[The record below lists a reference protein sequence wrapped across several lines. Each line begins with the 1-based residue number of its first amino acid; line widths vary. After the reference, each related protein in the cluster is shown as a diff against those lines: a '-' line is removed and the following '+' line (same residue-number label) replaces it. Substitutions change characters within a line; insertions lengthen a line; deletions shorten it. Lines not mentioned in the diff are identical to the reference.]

1 MNDANDPHDPLDR
14 LIDEALTSYTP
25 QQARPGLEQRVLS
38 SIASAANETSPHP
51 SRLSWNPAWLFA
63 ALALLLAVA
72 AIPVWIRSG
81 HPQITAARRAAAPQ
95 AEQSPLVATAAAAPA
110 AVAAVASAT
119 QRALN
124 PRSRRTDAVAR
135 LPLQPQFG
143 RPSPTREELL
153 IALFAAQEPEMV
165 AALVKSEPDL
175 DAPVTIAPITIAPIP
190 DDPIPDNPIE
200 IKPIPADPIQISSLN

>member
-1 MNDANDPHDPLDR
+1 MNDANDPLDR
-14 LIDEALTSYTP
+14 LIDEALASYTP

-72 AIPVWIRSG
+72 AIPVWLRSG
-81 HPQITAARRAAAPQ
+81 HPQITAVRRAAAPQ
-95 AEQSPLVATAAAAPA
+95 AEHSPLVATAAAAA
-110 AVAAVASAT
+110 AAPPSST

-153 IALFAAQEPEMV
+153 MALFATQEPEMV
-165 AALVKSEPDL
+165 AALVKSKPDL
-175 DAPVTIAPITIAPIP
+175 DAPITIAPITIAPIP

-200 IKPIPADPIQISSLN
+200 IKPIPDEPIQISSLN